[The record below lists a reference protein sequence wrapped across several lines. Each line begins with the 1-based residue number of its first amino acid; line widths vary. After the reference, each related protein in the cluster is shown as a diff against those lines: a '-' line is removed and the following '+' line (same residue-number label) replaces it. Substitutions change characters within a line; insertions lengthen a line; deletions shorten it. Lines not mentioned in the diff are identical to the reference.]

1 MVMIFVHHTLKG
13 KSHIILQSSILTR
26 STIAFLAGIKEADNH
41 SMDSQGTTIPA
52 TDEEAKAHV
61 MRSLQEL
68 RELEKAQLEARPPA
82 LHSSLS
88 ERTLV
93 LGETEETI
101 EPTQRTDPPSE
112 GLLQTYRDY
121 LNDFP
126 QLVATFGK
134 ERANAIQMER
144 EAAVAQHLGP
154 ASAAVL
160 ATLASEQMK
169 TKGKASAKAKAKAKA
184 KGKPEPKAKPKTRKD
199 AAKRNEDDA
208 EGKASKKRKKNADD
222 KENTPPDDKDIKS
235 PDGDQK
241 KDEKKADVPCVIL
254 SPEVKSG
261 KDAAS
266 PPSSLSS
273 PTDASS
279 LHRLCT
285 HESLGGLLNRKDT
298 MVEDSECLDIDKLHE
313 IAKTEDEARGED
325 AEEPKKRIRNKAM
338 HNRRM
343 RFYRSLCSHWAWSFS
358 AMCR

>member
-1 MVMIFVHHTLKG
+1 M
-13 KSHIILQSSILTR
+13 SSIPW
-26 STIAFLAGIKEADNH
+26 EAAQAH
-41 SMDSQGTTIPA
+41 AEAES
-52 TDEEAKAHV
+52 EAKA
-61 MRSLQEL
+61 S
-68 RELEKAQLEARPPA
+68 
-82 LHSSLS
+82 
-88 ERTLV
+88 
-93 LGETEETI
+93 
-101 EPTQRTDPPSE
+101 
-112 GLLQTYRDY
+112 
-121 LNDFP
+121 
-126 QLVATFGK
+126 
-134 ERANAIQMER
+134 ER
-144 EAAVAQHLGP
+144 EASREGKSASDVVDP
-154 ASAAVL
+154 AAAAVISPEMQREL
-160 ATLASEQMK
+160 HKKHKENNQQQKQPKDAQAKAMAKAKAQAKKKAQAKNKQKQQAQAKKKQEQQ
-169 TKGKASAKAKAKAKA
+169 AQAKAKAKA